1 MSDYRVSLRVFPGTH
16 RAPSR
21 QTGKRHPGGTKMGVC
36 GIGLTCELICPAKK
50 PGHECTLTM
59 LEFAELLDTRLDVAP
74 KGSEVLVTVGVV

>member
-1 MSDYRVSLRVFPGTH
+1 
-16 RAPSR
+16 
-21 QTGKRHPGGTKMGVC
+21 MGVC